1 MKGLTCLMTWISA
14 VTERGRSMSE
24 NGTGYVGID
33 KDYFVS
39 VKEVLNITAEM
50 GALETQNRVRE
61 LSPAD
66 VVEVVR
72 CKDCKYLKPF
82 TSQYGAGQFCEC
94 PCSFGG
100 QGIKKPDD
108 YCSYGER
115 RDDREYNNSI
125 LNARKGE
132 E

>member
-1 MKGLTCLMTWISA
+1 
-14 VTERGRSMSE
+14 MSE
-24 NGTGYVGID
+24 EVKKTGEVVVNMTVDEDALKRMAIAIIKSNGYV
-33 KDYFVS
+33 
-39 VKEVLNITAEM
+39 EVI
-50 GALETQNRVRE
+50 
-61 LSPAD
+61 
-66 VVEVVR
+66 R
-72 CKDCKYLKPF
+72 CKDCKYWKPY

>member
-1 MKGLTCLMTWISA
+1 MSILVKGVKMPRCCEVCPFNYDYYRCEALGDKFDDR
-14 VTERGRSMSE
+14 EE
-24 NGTGYVGID
+24 ID
-33 KDYFVS
+33 
-39 VKEVLNITAEM
+39 M
-50 GALETQNRVRE
+50 ETQRLPDCPLVEMPSR
-61 LSPAD
+61 AD

-82 TSQYGAGQFCEC
+82 TSQYGSGQFCEC